1 MTTHLKTVFDTVIA
15 DDDDID
21 RLTVLSF
28 ARQYPF
34 LRIVACLN
42 SGEAVLETAL
52 QSKPDV
58 LLLDI
63 DMPGLSGLEIRRQ
76 LEKVPACIF
85 ITSYPDFAVEGFELN
100 ALDFLLKPIKQQ
112 RFAVAMDRLKHFME
126 VHAKAQLLE
135 HTLGADTIFIKEGTE
150 QVKIQ
155 LHEILYLEALKDYTG
170 IITPSKKYCVLSP
183 LSNILKENA
192 FKHFIRIHRSY
203 AVQKNYISRIA
214 ANELEVNG
222 INLPVGR
229 SYKDELQ
236 RLFNC

>member
-1 MTTHLKTVFDTVIA
+1 MTNHLKTVFDTVIA
-15 DDDDID
+15 DDDVID

-34 LRIVACLN
+34 LHIIACVN
-42 SGEAVLETAL
+42 SGEAVIQTAL

-100 ALDFLLKPIKQQ
+100 ALDFLVKPIKQQ
-112 RFAVAMDRLKHFME
+112 RFAVAMERLKHFLE
-126 VHAKAQLLE
+126 VQAKAQLLE

-183 LSNILKENA
+183 LGNLLKENT
-192 FKHFIRIHRSY
+192 FKQFIRIHRSY

-236 RLFNC
+236 KLFNR